1 MQFEIIRVPQTDE
14 QLEQTFLKYG
24 PFLAAMYTED
34 DERIHGPENFIM
46 EHWVMLW
53 QTGAGFLLAATEDG
67 KLLGLAMCVKFRDL
81 WHSKN
86 RLEINRYSASTEVA
100 DGNKLVSD
108 MEKYLLSVQ
117 TLVMFDELYTVRR
130 MQDGSEY
137 KELIWRANQQ

>member
-1 MQFEIIRVPQTDE
+1 MRFEIIRVPQTDE

-53 QTGAGFLLAATEDG
+53 QTGAGFLLAATEDD

-86 RLEINRYSASTEVA
+86 RLEINRYSASLEVA
-100 DGNKLVSD
+100 DGN
-108 MEKYLLSVQ
+108 
-117 TLVMFDELYTVRR
+117 
-130 MQDGSEY
+130 
-137 KELIWRANQQ
+137 